1 MLTSAQWA
9 EALAPGIREWFFIG
23 YKNRPSMFPEFF
35 NVQTSEQAYEEF
47 MSYGAVAPD
56 AWDLYEQSGIMPRV
70 SFDKG
75 YPTTLTHK
83 EYTVAMDIQ
92 RKLLDDNRYPQI
104 LQAAQQLGDSAAL
117 KRESDALSVFNN
129 ADSSS
134 FLGGDGVA
142 LASASHPASPTK
154 SGVTQDNISALALDA
169 ANVETVRQAMTAV
182 VDDTNNLAGVQPTLL
197 LVPTALE
204 NAAAIIT
211 GTEQAIGGANN
222 DINPQFGRFRYK
234 VWPGLTNSTAWF
246 MIDEI
251 KMRQSLYWFDRVPL
265 DVHREVKDETLFSTW
280 IAYQRYSYGWTD
292 WRWLHQ
298 GNA

>member
-9 EALAPGIREWFFIG
+9 EALAPGIREFFFIG
-23 YKNRPSMFPEFF
+23 YKNRAPMMGEFF
-35 NVQTSEQAYEEF
+35 NMQTSEQAYEEF
-47 MSYGAVAPD
+47 MSYGAVSPD
-56 AWDLYEQSGIMPRV
+56 AWDLYEQSGIMPKV

-75 YPTTLTHK
+75 YKTTLTHR
-83 EYTVAMDIQ
+83 EYPVAMDIQ

-117 KRESDALSVFNN
+117 KRESDALSVFV
-129 ADSSS
+129 
-134 FLGGDGVA
+134 GGDSVC

-154 SGVTQDNISALALDA
+154 SAVTQDNISALALEPD
-169 ANVETVRQAMTAV
+169 NVETIRQAMMAV
-182 VDDTNNLAGVQPTLL
+182 TDDTGNLAGVMPTLL
-197 LVPTALE
+197 LVPTALKSK
-204 NAAAIIT
+204 AQIIT
-211 GTEQAIGGANN
+211 QTENKVGSANN
-222 DINPQFGRFRYK
+222 DVNPLKGEFTYK

-251 KMRQSLYWFDRVPL
+251 KMRQSLYWFDRTAL

-280 IAYQRYSYGWTD
+280 IAYMRYAYGWTD
-292 WRWLHQ
+292 WRWIHQ